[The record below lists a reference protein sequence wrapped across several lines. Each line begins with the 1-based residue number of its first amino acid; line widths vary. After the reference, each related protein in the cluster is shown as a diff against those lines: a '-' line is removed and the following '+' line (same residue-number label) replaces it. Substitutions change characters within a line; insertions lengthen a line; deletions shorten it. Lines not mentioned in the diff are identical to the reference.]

1 MKPGDFAWLL
11 CGVVLNAAAQ
21 LGLKAAT
28 RSTGHIEGTMTG
40 VLAASRQLA
49 VSVPFW
55 LALAAYGISVGVW
68 IIGLSRVPVSQ
79 AYPVL
84 SLGYVLAA
92 FAASSMLGET
102 LSLTRWAGIAVVI
115 CGVWLISR
123 PA

>member
-1 MKPGDFAWLL
+1 MKPTDFAWLL
-11 CGVVLNAAAQ
+11 CGVILNAAAQ

-28 RSTGHIEGTMTG
+28 RSTGHIEGSVAG

-49 VSVPFW
+49 TNIPFW
-55 LALAAYGISVGVW
+55 LAISAYGLSLVIW

-79 AYPVL
+79 AYPLL

-92 FAASSMLGET
+92 LAAWNMLGET
-102 LSLTRWAGIAVVI
+102 LSLTRWAGIAVII